1 MPAKPTRSA
10 QAAERTRAW
19 REARR
24 NAGFVKIEV
33 WAPAACKPDILSAV
47 QSIVVESVR
56 GPTLATNP
64 HPPKGVRH
72 MDSVID
78 TAWTIHS
85 LRDALVESAL
95 VREGEMTAT
104 VVEGVEP
111 VLQVVMHEF
120 GDLPVY
126 VSGGALQLVVSTL
139 LWPCDEQNDRAAFNE
154 FLLKAQK
161 IVPLSNFGITT
172 VDGRDYY
179 ELMGEISSKT
189 TLQTLVIE
197 LRTLAD
203 NAIAAASDLR
213 DTFEK
218 SRVAAA

>member
-1 MPAKPTRSA
+1 MPAKSTRGA

-24 NAGFVKIEV
+24 QAGFVKIEV

-47 QSIVVESVR
+47 QAIVVESAR
-56 GPTLATNP
+56 GPALKTNP
-64 HPPKGVRH
+64 NPPKGVRH

-78 TAWTIHS
+78 IAWTIHS
-85 LRDALVESAL
+85 LRDGLVESAL
-95 VREGEMTAT
+95 VREGEMTVT

-111 VLQVVMHEF
+111 VLLVVMHEF
-120 GDLPVY
+120 GDLPIY
-126 VSGGALQLVVSTL
+126 VSGGGLQLVVSTL

-189 TLQTLVIE
+189 TLQTLIIE

-213 DTFEK
+213 DNFEK
-218 SRVAAA
+218 SRGVAA

>member
-1 MPAKPTRSA
+1 MPAKPTRGA

-24 NAGFVKIEV
+24 QAGFVKIEV

-47 QSIVVESVR
+47 QAIVVESAR
-56 GPTLATNP
+56 GPALKTNP
-64 HPPKGVRH
+64 NPPKGVRH

-78 TAWTIHS
+78 TAWTIHT
-85 LRDALVESAL
+85 LRDGLVESSL
-95 VREGEMTAT
+95 VREGEMTVT

-111 VLQVVMHEF
+111 VLLVVMHEF
-120 GDLPVY
+120 GDLPIY
-126 VSGGALQLVVSTL
+126 VSGGGLQLVVSTL

-172 VDGRDYY
+172 IEGRDYY

-189 TLQTLVIE
+189 TLQTLLIE

-213 DTFEK
+213 DSFEK
-218 SRVAAA
+218 SRGAAA

>member
-1 MPAKPTRSA
+1 MPAKPTRGA

-24 NAGFVKIEV
+24 QAGFVKIEV

-47 QSIVVESVR
+47 QAIVVESAR
-56 GPTLATNP
+56 GPALKTNP
-64 HPPKGVRH
+64 NPPKGVRH

-85 LRDALVESAL
+85 LRDGLVESAL
-95 VREGEMTAT
+95 VREGEMTVT

-111 VLQVVMHEF
+111 VLLVVMHEF
-120 GDLPVY
+120 GDLPIY
-126 VSGGALQLVVSTL
+126 VSGGGLQLVVSTL

-172 VDGRDYY
+172 VEGR
-179 ELMGEISSKT
+179 
-189 TLQTLVIE
+189 VIE

-218 SRVAAA
+218 SRGAAA

>member
-47 QSIVVESVR
+47 QAIVVESVR

-78 TAWTIHS
+78 TAWTIHN

-111 VLQVVMHEF
+111 VLQVTMHEF
-120 GDLPVY
+120 GDLPIY
-126 VSGGALQLVVSTL
+126 VSGGELQLVVSTL

-161 IVPLSNFGITT
+161 IVPLSNFGITS

-189 TLQTLVIE
+189 TLQTLIIE

-218 SRVAAA
+218 SRATAA

>member
-1 MPAKPTRSA
+1 MPAKPTRGA

-24 NAGFVKIEV
+24 QAGFVKIEV

-47 QSIVVESVR
+47 QAIVVESAR
-56 GPTLATNP
+56 GPALKTNP
-64 HPPKGVRH
+64 NPPKGVRH

-85 LRDALVESAL
+85 LRDGLVESAL
-95 VREGEMTAT
+95 VREGEMTVT

-111 VLQVVMHEF
+111 VLLVVMHEF
-120 GDLPVY
+120 GDLPIY
-126 VSGGALQLVVSTL
+126 VSGGGLQLVVSTL

-172 VDGRDYY
+172 VEGRDYY

-218 SRVAAA
+218 SRGAAA

>member
-1 MPAKPTRSA
+1 MPAKPTRGA

-24 NAGFVKIEV
+24 QAGFVKIEV

-47 QSIVVESVR
+47 QAIVVESAR
-56 GPTLATNP
+56 GPALKTNP
-64 HPPKGVRH
+64 NPPKGVRH

-78 TAWTIHS
+78 TAWTIHT
-85 LRDALVESAL
+85 LRDGLVESSL
-95 VREGEMTAT
+95 VREDEMTVT

-111 VLQVVMHEF
+111 VLLVVMHEF
-120 GDLPVY
+120 GDLPIY
-126 VSGGALQLVVSTL
+126 VSGGGLQLVVSTL

-172 VDGRDYY
+172 IEGRDYY

-189 TLQTLVIE
+189 TLQTLLIE

-213 DTFEK
+213 DSFEK
-218 SRVAAA
+218 SRGAAA